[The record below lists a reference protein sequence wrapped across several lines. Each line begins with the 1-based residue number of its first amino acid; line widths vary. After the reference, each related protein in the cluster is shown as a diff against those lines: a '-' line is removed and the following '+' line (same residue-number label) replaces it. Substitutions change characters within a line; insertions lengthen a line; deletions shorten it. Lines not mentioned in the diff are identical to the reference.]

1 MQKKHDLPGHSSLI
15 LQQIRNHQRDAFRT
29 LGPAGIVTLIG
40 FVITFFFI
48 EPAPPSSL
56 VIATGPKDGNYYK
69 TGLAYAE
76 FLKEKGITLEVRETA
91 GSLEN
96 FKLLANDE
104 NVDLAIVQGGAAPS
118 GMDPDSVQ
126 SMASLYLEPMWV
138 FHRPTLDL
146 TNLGDFAKLRISIGD
161 SGSGTQALAR
171 LLFEENGVSS
181 SDGVTRFV
189 NAGATESIDMLDRGE
204 VDAIVLVLSP
214 QAPIIQRLLL
224 EQKYPLF
231 NFARQDAY
239 SKRFGFLESVTLAR
253 GVIDLNMDLPRTDLS
268 LIAPY
273 ANLVATPSL
282 HDALIPLL
290 LDAATIEHFSGGLIV
305 KAGEFP
311 SLIGSEFE
319 TNEIARDYID
329 HGPSLFQRHLNFWVA
344 SLIDRAKIML
354 IPLVALL
361 FPLIKLAPPIYRWR
375 IRSRI
380 YRWYAILKGMDRSLL
395 DSDAQELKKF
405 EAQLL
410 EIESELAALDVPL
423 SYMQEFYN
431 LHLHID
437 LVKRRL
443 GKVAQGIVKTPE
455 GT

>member
-1 MQKKHDLPGHSSLI
+1 MRNKGKLLAHSSSF
-15 LQQIRNHQRDAFRT
+15 LQEIKKHQRDAFRT
-29 LGPAGIVTLIG
+29 LGPAGIITAIG

-48 EPAPPSSL
+48 EPAPPRSL
-56 VIATGPKDGNYYK
+56 VIATGPEDGNYYK

-76 FLKEKGITLEVRETA
+76 FLKQKGIDLRVRETA

-96 FKLLANDE
+96 FNLLINDKD
-104 NVDLAIVQGGAAPS
+104 VDLAIVQGGATPAGFDVTAVES
-118 GMDPDSVQ
+118 L
-126 SMASLYLEPMWV
+126 ASLYLEPVWI
-138 FHRPTLDL
+138 FHQPGLELSSLR
-146 TNLGDFAKLRISIGD
+146 DFSNLRISIGD
-161 SGSGTQALAR
+161 VGSGTQALAR

-181 SDGVTRFV
+181 ATGSTRFV
-189 NAGATESIDMLDRGE
+189 NAGATESIAMLEREE

-214 QAPIIQRLLL
+214 QAPVIRQLLL
-224 EQKYPLF
+224 QERYRLF
-231 NFARQDAY
+231 NFERQEAY
-239 SKRFGFLESVTLAR
+239 SKRFGFLESVNIER
-253 GVIDLNMDLPRTDLS
+253 GVIDLNMDLPRTNLS

-273 ANLVATPSL
+273 ANLVATPSM

-290 LDAATIEHFSGGLIV
+290 LDAATVEHFSGGLIV
-305 KAGEFP
+305 KAGTLP
-311 SLIGSEFE
+311 SMVGSEFGN
-319 TNEIARDYID
+319 NEVATEYVK

-354 IPLVALL
+354 IPLIALL

-380 YRWYAILKGMDRSLL
+380 YRWYAILKGMDQRLF
-395 DSDAQELKKF
+395 DSSMSELQQF
-405 EAQLL
+405 EHQLL
-410 EIESELAALDVPL
+410 EMEAELSELDVPL

-443 GKVAQGIVKTPE
+443 KQAEHAVNSA
-455 GT
+455 